1 MAERRCRP
9 TAHEF
14 SAIREESIP
23 EEAAYLYCLKC
34 GEYRIETLV
43 RAKVP
48 DVFHEGT
55 SK

>member
-1 MAERRCRP
+1 MPERRCRP

-23 EEAAYLYCLKC
+23 EETCFLYCLKC

-48 DVFHEGT
+48 DVFHEGGQ
-55 SK
+55 K